1 MSIERFKSSASSGAN
16 RSVQSWPGTARRPI
30 EKLNRVHDKKWRH
43 PGNLNHASNIARSN
57 HVRLDHRNIGDLSIA
72 QSARN
77 VRLENVVR
85 PRRTATQMALGYI
98 FHHES
103 VLGKQFFRGLGDFL
117 SVLQR
122 TG

>member
-1 MSIERFKSSASSGAN
+1 M
-16 RSVQSWPGTARRPI
+16 ARR
-30 EKLNRVHDKKWRH
+30 
-43 PGNLNHASNIARSN
+43 N
-57 HVRLDHRNIGDLSIA
+57 HVRFDLSNIGDLSIA

-103 VLGKQFFRGLGDFL
+103 ALGKQFFRKLCDFL
-117 SVLQR
+117 SVLQP
-122 TG
+122 TSPPIANNHITPLLHLPPPLHAPQLLGHL